1 MLCFL
6 YTECFEDFSSGL
18 YWEVAFDGDTVSK
31 PCRDVDERFRYQI
44 VHTSSLVI
52 NLQSISV
59 TYCFIP
65 EVIVVEISI
74 EDSVIPT
81 CPSCVGYIPN
91 SLRQAWLCQ
100 H

>member
-1 MLCFL
+1 MVTLFQSHA
-6 YTECFEDFSSGL
+6 EMWMRDSGN
-18 YWEVAFDGDTVSK
+18 K
-31 PCRDVDERFRYQI
+31 I

-52 NLQSISV
+52 DLQSISV

-91 SLRQAWLCQ
+91 SLRQARLCQ